1 MTEYKG
7 LTDAEVA
14 ESRQKHG
21 SNILTPPEKES
32 LLKRFVESLTGPL
45 GHHIPGWQDGD
56 ALVFIL
62 ECAAVVSI
70 LISCSEYYGWFG
82 LPISPDG
89 AKVFF
94 EPAGIIMA
102 ILLASGVG
110 FIAEVKAEREF
121 DVLNRVN
128 DDEPVKVIRNG
139 HATEIARKDVV
150 VGDIILL
157 STGEE
162 IPADAELLESTQISV
177 DESTLTGEPM
187 TRKSHIAPATVPNAS
202 SFGPESTYPI
212 NHVLKG
218 TKMLEGHGIG
228 RVFAVGDHSESGKV
242 FISATIDDGK
252 DTPLNE
258 QFKVLGKIISWVSIL
273 IGIIVFIGRMLL
285 LIHRFSNATI
295 DFTFAEFVTQLLQ
308 SFMVA
313 VTLVVCAVPEGLPM
327 AVTMALAYSM
337 RRMLKTNN
345 LVRKLHAC
353 ETMGATTVICT
364 DKTGTLTQNRMQV
377 TESFFCAEANTN
389 AHQLAAGCTLL
400 ELNLAVNSTAMLDGD
415 KVMGNPTEGALLL
428 WLRAKG
434 IDYKTLREAS
444 KVVSEEP
451 FSTETK
457 YMATTIEG
465 GIRLIKGAPEVVMQ
479 MCGYNGG
486 TDTSNA
492 NASSTSWTA
501 ITEHLKDWQNR
512 AMRTLAFAVELPTTS
527 DNNTNIQPTPIFQG
541 IIGISDPIRDDVPQ
555 AIHECQ
561 QAGIRVVMVT
571 GDNYNTAREI
581 GRQIGL
587 ANLDEDIIAR
597 AKPLDKKNLVERLQ
611 KQGAT
616 VAVTG
621 DGTNDAPAMNAAD
634 VGLSMG
640 DGTSVAKEASDITI
654 IDNSFASIVNA
665 VMWGRSLYINIQRF
679 IIFQLTVNVTAC
691 LVVMIG
697 SFFSQEPPLSVTQLL
712 WVNLIMD
719 TFAAI
724 ALATLP
730 PSRKVL
736 ENKPRDRKANIISR
750 SMLND
755 IVGTGAYFTAIL
767 LVLLWLL
774 NDNDMNTRVQSILGY
789 NTTPLQDRAIFF
801 TFFIML
807 QLWNL
812 FLARGFKGSYR
823 LTFDH
828 AFLAIVTIIFVG
840 QMAIINVANEFFNI
854 ARIDIRT
861 TSIIVACSALIV
873 LGKYFYIKLFT
884 KHK

>member
-1 MTEYKG
+1 MTSKEQYRG

-14 ESRQKHG
+14 ESRRLHG
-21 SNILTPPEKES
+21 SNVLTPPVKES
-32 LLKRFVESLTGPL
+32 LLKRFIESLTGPL
-45 GHHIPGWQDGD
+45 GHFIPGWNDGD

-70 LISCSEYYGWFG
+70 LISCSEYFGWMG
-82 LPISPDG
+82 LPVSTDG

-110 FIAEVKAEREF
+110 FLAEVKAEKEF

-139 HATEIARKDVV
+139 HAMEIARRDVV
-150 VGDIILL
+150 VGDIVIMT
-157 STGEE
+157 TGEE
-162 IPADAELLESTQISV
+162 IPADAELLDSTQLSV

-187 TRKSHIAPATVPNAS
+187 ARKSHIATATVPNGS
-202 SFGPESTYPI
+202 PVGQSTTETTYPI

-218 TKMLEGHGIG
+218 TKILEGHGIA
-228 RVFAVGDHSESGKV
+228 RVFAVGDKSESGKV

-258 QFKVLGKIISWVSIL
+258 QFKVLGKIISGVSIL
-273 IGIIVFIGRMLL
+273 IGVIVFIGRLL
-285 LIHRFSNATI
+285 LLLHRSMDGI
-295 DFTFAEFVTQLLQ
+295 SMAEFVTEMLQ

-337 RRMLKTNN
+337 RRMLQTNN

-364 DKTGTLTQNRMQV
+364 DKTGTLTQNKMQL
-377 TESFFCAEANTN
+377 TESFLCNETE
-389 AHQLAAGCTLL
+389 LL
-400 ELNLAVNSTAMLDGD
+400 DLNMAVNSTAMLDGD
-415 KVMGNPTEGALLL
+415 KVLGNPTEGALLL
-428 WLRAKG
+428 WLKNKG
-434 IDYKTLREAS
+434 IDYKNLRDSSRIVA
-444 KVVSEEP
+444 EEP

-457 YMATTIEG
+457 YMATTLDT
-465 GIRLIKGAPEVVMQ
+465 GIRLVKGAPEVVMQ
-479 MCGYNGG
+479 MCGYDGNLHDNPQNNG
-486 TDTSNA
+486 
-492 NASSTSWTA
+492 STPWKDVCD
-501 ITEHLKDWQNR
+501 HLQDWQNR
-512 AMRTLAFAVELPTTS
+512 AMRTLAFAVQKSANEPLV
-527 DNNTNIQPTPIFQG
+527 FQG
-541 IIGISDPIRDDVPQ
+541 IIGICDPIREDVPE
-555 AIHECQ
+555 AIRECQ

-571 GDNYNTAREI
+571 GDNNNTAREI

-587 ANLDEDIIAR
+587 ANLDADIIAR
-597 AKPLDKKNLVERLQ
+597 AKPLDKKELVERLQ

-697 SFFSQEPPLSVTQLL
+697 SFFSQDPPLSVTQLL

-736 ENKPRDRKANIISR
+736 ANKPRDRKANIINR
-750 SMLND
+750 AMLND
-755 IVGTGAYFTAIL
+755 IVGTGVYFTAFL
-767 LVLLWLL
+767 LLMLWLL
-774 NDNDMNTRVQSILGY
+774 SDPEMNNKVHSVLGY
-789 NTTPLQDRAIFF
+789 NTTYMQDKAIFF

-823 LTFDH
+823 LTFDK
-828 AFLAIVTIIFVG
+828 AFLSIVTIIFIG
-840 QMAIINVANEFFNI
+840 QMVIINVANEFFNI
-854 ARIDIRT
+854 ARIDLKT
-861 TSIIVACSALIV
+861 TLIIVACSALIV
-873 LGKYFYIKLFT
+873 LMKYFYIKLIT
-884 KHK
+884 RHN

>member
-1 MTEYKG
+1 MATKDLYKG
-7 LTDAEVA
+7 LTEAEVA
-14 ESRQKHG
+14 ESRRLHG
-21 SNILTPPEKES
+21 QNILTPPVKES
-32 LLKRFVESLTGPL
+32 LLKRFIESLTGPL
-45 GHHIPGWQDGD
+45 GHYIPGWKDGD

-62 ECAAVVSI
+62 ECAAIVSI
-70 LISCSEYYGWFG
+70 LISCSEYYGWLG
-82 LPISPDG
+82 LPVSPDG

-110 FIAEVKAEREF
+110 FIAEVKAEKEF

-128 DDEPVKVIRNG
+128 DDEPVKVIRDGN
-139 HATEIARKDVV
+139 ATQIARKDVV
-150 VGDIILL
+150 VGDIVIL

-162 IPADAELLESTQISV
+162 IPADAELLDSTQLSV

-187 TRKSHIAPATVPNAS
+187 ARKSHIKEES
-202 SFGPESTYPI
+202 SATYPI

-218 TKMLEGHGIG
+218 TKILEGHGIA
-228 RVFAVGDHSESGKV
+228 RVFAVGDKSESGKV

-273 IGIIVFIGRMLL
+273 IGVIVFIGRLL
-285 LIHRFSNATI
+285 LLLHHSMDGISA
-295 DFTFAEFVTQLLQ
+295 AEYVTEMLQ

-337 RRMLKTNN
+337 RRMLQTNN

-364 DKTGTLTQNRMQV
+364 DKTGTLTQNRMQL
-377 TESFFCAEANTN
+377 TESFFCDETE
-389 AHQLAAGCTLL
+389 L
-400 ELNLAVNSTAMLDGD
+400 LNLNMAVNSTAMLDGD
-415 KVMGNPTEGALLL
+415 KVLGNPTEGALLL
-428 WLRAKG
+428 WLKSKG
-434 IDYKTLREAS
+434 IDYKALRESS
-444 KVVSEEP
+444 KIASEEP

-457 YMATTIEG
+457 YMATTLDN
-465 GIRLIKGAPEVVMQ
+465 GIRLVKGAPEVVMQ
-479 MCGYNGG
+479 MCDADG
-486 TDTSNA
+486 TDNGANNWTEINA
-492 NASSTSWTA
+492 
-501 ITEHLKDWQNR
+501 HLQDWQNR
-512 AMRTLAFAVELPTTS
+512 AMRTLAFAVQKEASAPLV
-527 DNNTNIQPTPIFQG
+527 FQG
-541 IIGISDPIRDDVPQ
+541 IIGICDPIREDVPE
-555 AIHECQ
+555 AIRECQ

-587 ANLDEDIIAR
+587 ANLEDDIIAR
-597 AKPLDKKNLVERLQ
+597 AKPLDKKELVERLQ

-697 SFFSQEPPLSVTQLL
+697 SFFSAEPPLSVTQLL

-736 ENKPRDRKANIISR
+736 EKKPRDRKANIINR
-750 SMLND
+750 AMLND
-755 IVGTGAYFTAIL
+755 IIGTGAYFTTIL
-767 LVLLWLL
+767 LMMLWCL
-774 NDNDMNTRVQSILGY
+774 NYDDLNNRIQSLLGY
-789 NTTPLQDRAIFF
+789 DTNHMQDKAIFF

-823 LTFDH
+823 LSFDR
-828 AFLAIVTIIFVG
+828 AFLSIVAIIFIG

-854 ARIDIRT
+854 ARIDIKT
-861 TSIIVACSALIV
+861 TLIIVVCSALIV
-873 LGKYFYIKLFT
+873 MIKYFYIKLFT